1 MTSSSAV
8 NGGASLPQQRTRSLR
23 FGSVPSLPAWAGP
36 SAGSVLWHRHTCSH
50 PQACH
55 RHAVSRRDSHPSGRT
70 SRFRPGSA
78 PVTPCRPK
86 AINRACGAPHGWRP
100 VSPRLGDGGTR
111 GNIHLRAR
119 TQRLGSRP
127 ATGSGSW
134 RRCRTPAVNGGIL
147 SLKKIVERRTWRIT
161 SLKRRC
167 ARGSDGFQAP
177 ESQDDMYTCLAGILT
192 RRMYRCLRTLAI
204 HVSQKQTG
212 Q

>member
-1 MTSSSAV
+1 VTSSPGV

-78 PVTPCRPK
+78 PLRSAPVTPCRPK

-100 VSPRLGDGGTR
+100 VSPRVGDGGTR
-111 GNIHLRAR
+111 GNIHVKGTYSAFGFQAGHRR
-119 TQRLGSRP
+119 
-127 ATGSGSW
+127 SW

-147 SLKKIVERRTWRIT
+147 SLKKIGRFPSGGQQSHGVTLRLRR
-161 SLKRRC
+161 
-167 ARGSDGFQAP
+167 
-177 ESQDDMYTCLAGILT
+177 
-192 RRMYRCLRTLAI
+192 
-204 HVSQKQTG
+204 V
-212 Q
+212 